1 MKTLIDLFFTNR
13 PGNTIK
19 SGVDHNGISNH
30 SLIYI
35 HSKISISRNIP
46 KVIYTR
52 QSKHYNSEAFRS
64 DLLEILRTHPNVS
77 DPNILWNDSNAKFLP
92 VADTHAPPVTR
103 RFRSEYASWHTTEIN
118 NKIYNRD
125 FLKKKAVKTG
135 SERIHKAN
143 KEARNDLNKLVKN
156 AKASYYENALNQC
169 NKNPK
174 EMWKTINKLTNKKS
188 QNTKITELKVSGES
202 ITKPD
207 FIADALKTYFNEIG
221 PYSASNLPDSNTTSE
236 NYISPCDTSFEFSES
251 LPSDVHGILSMTKTS
266 KATGHDIFAE
276 SLTV

>member
-13 PGNTIK
+13 PGNIIK

-35 HSKISISRNIP
+35 HRKISISRNIP

-64 DLLEILRTHPNVS
+64 DLLEILRT
-77 DPNILWNDSNAKFLP
+77 
-92 VADTHAPPVTR
+92 
-103 RFRSEYASWHTTEIN
+103 RSEYASWHTTEIN